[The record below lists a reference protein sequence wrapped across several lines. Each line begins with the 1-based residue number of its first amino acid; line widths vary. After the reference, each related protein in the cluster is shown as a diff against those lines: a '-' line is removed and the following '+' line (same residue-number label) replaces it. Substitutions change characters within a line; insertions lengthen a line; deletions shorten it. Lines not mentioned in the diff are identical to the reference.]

1 MSKKAFEWIVSGSIL
16 FTSISRGT
24 EALQAN
30 FFAKQGVSTGGEGT
44 LTNRVGTVS
53 AGNDPDKALEIS
65 EIGCGTWS
73 WGNRLLFN
81 YEKGQDEDI
90 YDAFKTVRDAGVN
103 VFDTA
108 DSYGTLDLNGRAEIL
123 LGEFERRYLTERG
136 VAPPSEVT
144 DGGKSS
150 GNFFEELFVPP
161 KQEPRALQVAS
172 KFAIYPW
179 RLTRGSLVSAAKASA
194 ERLGRPK
201 VELAQLH
208 WSAQNYAPWLESTLW
223 DGIADVYDAGLCDAV
238 GVSNYGPEQLRKF
251 AKRMEERGVPLATCQ
266 IQYSLMTA
274 TADVTI
280 GAKEA
285 CDEVGCRLIAYSPL
299 CLGLLT
305 GKYSLDALPTNGN
318 PRRQLFKELLPG
330 AQPLLKTL
338 EAVALDTG
346 KTQSQVAI
354 NWAICKGGIPIP
366 GARNKQMALE
376 NIGSAGWR
384 LAPDALDELDLAA
397 SRVSK
402 PMIQNVFQTK

>member
-1 MSKKAFEWIVSGSIL
+1 MSRKAFEWIVSGSIL
-16 FTSISRGT
+16 FTSFSRGT

-30 FFAKQGVSTGGEGT
+30 FFGKNGVSAGSEGT

-53 AGNDPDKALEIS
+53 AGNDPDKALKIS

-90 YDAFKTVRDAGVN
+90 YEAFKTVRDAGVN

-136 VAPPSEVT
+136 VAPSSEVT

-150 GNFFEELFVPP
+150 GNFFKELFVPP
-161 KQEPRALQVAS
+161 KQEPRDLQVAS

-208 WSAQNYAPWLESTLW
+208 WAVENYAL
-223 DGIADVYDAGLCDAV
+223 
-238 GVSNYGPEQLRKF
+238 
-251 AKRMEERGVPLATCQ
+251 
-266 IQYSLMTA
+266 
-274 TADVTI
+274 
-280 GAKEA
+280 
-285 CDEVGCRLIAYSPL
+285 
-299 CLGLLT
+299 
-305 GKYSLDALPTNGN
+305 
-318 PRRQLFKELLPG
+318 
-330 AQPLLKTL
+330 
-338 EAVALDTG
+338 
-346 KTQSQVAI
+346 
-354 NWAICKGGIPIP
+354 
-366 GARNKQMALE
+366 
-376 NIGSAGWR
+376 
-384 LAPDALDELDLAA
+384 
-397 SRVSK
+397 
-402 PMIQNVFQTK
+402 